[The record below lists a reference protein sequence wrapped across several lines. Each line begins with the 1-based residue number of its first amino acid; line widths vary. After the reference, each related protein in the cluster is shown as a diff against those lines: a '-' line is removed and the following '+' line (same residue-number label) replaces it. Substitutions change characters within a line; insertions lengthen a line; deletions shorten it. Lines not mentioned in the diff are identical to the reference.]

1 MRAEHNPD
9 LVSRL
14 DLERWALGAL
24 DPERAAALEVRRQS
38 DAELSAR
45 MERVRAE
52 ISAAGCDLPPLELP
66 VDEQEEV
73 YAPVRVA
80 PWWRSLLR
88 PGGLALAAATTIAV
102 VVVVALPPDPLGTP
116 EPTPGGQ
123 EIFRG
128 ALDLELHRVR
138 LGTAS
143 PQGSLV
149 AAREGD
155 HLQFTLTSPGAGVL
169 QVYNVQDDGQVQQYL
184 APRNVGAKEPVTAA
198 VVLDA
203 YAGSERIY
211 FLQAEQPIQLE
222 RVQAALQRSFQVPL
236 AELDELP
243 GLGSGVTQRSVLV
256 IKEASP

>member
-128 ALDLELHRVR
+128 ALDCRATAINEDMKRAATRAIAGLARRGYDAGDHCWLFGRELIVPKPFDHRLLEH
-138 LGTAS
+138 
-143 PQGSLV
+143 V
-149 AAREGD
+149 AAAVAQAAMD
-155 HLQFTLTSPGAGVL
+155 SGVARVEL
-169 QVYNVQDDGQVQQYL
+169 D
-184 APRNVGAKEPVTAA
+184 
-198 VVLDA
+198 LDA
-203 YAGSERIY
+203 YRTKLRG
-211 FLQAEQPIQLE
+211 
-222 RVQAALQRSFQVPL
+222 
-236 AELDELP
+236 
-243 GLGSGVTQRSVLV
+243 
-256 IKEASP
+256 